1 MRSAT
6 VRTAELYGGTATTNA
21 EGRLPETRLDRDT
34 AADRAARQLELA
46 ADPDQGDRVYK
57 GSLQEAH
64 VILALIEA
72 GELPEP
78 VTRVAGRGDCT
89 DATGQDWDVKSPH
102 DNVPQ
107 PFDVGR
113 FLEEHIRYEVQLCKE
128 NVIVDLSNLVYQQ
141 HRQELRA
148 AVDKAG
154 LAAHV
159 RWYE

>member
-1 MRSAT
+1 MR
-6 VRTAELYGGTATTNA
+6 
-21 EGRLPETRLDRDT
+21 ETRLDYDN

-46 ADPDQGDRVYK
+46 ADPDQGGRVYR

-78 VTRVAGRGDCT
+78 VSRQAGRGDCT
-89 DATGQDWDVKSPH
+89 DATGQDWDIKGAH
-102 DNVPQ
+102 DDVPQ

-113 FLEEHIRYEVQLCKE
+113 FLEKHIRYEVQLCEE
-128 NVIVDLSNLVYQQ
+128 NVIVDLSCLHDPK
-141 HRQELRA
+141 HRQDLRA
-148 AVDKAG
+148 AVEDAG
-154 LAAHV
+154 LAARV